1 MHESKLS
8 LEDVAAG
15 ETIIQRLEAL
25 KAALS
30 NDAHLEPIAPD
41 GRADIDNY
49 NKELRSWGQLTW
61 LAAPWLFSECYIYR
75 LAYTFFSESTPFW
88 QSHEIF
94 FH

>member
-1 MHESKLS
+1 MHESKFS

-41 GRADIDNY
+41 WSADIDSY
-49 NKELRSWGQLTW
+49 NKELRSLGQLTW
-61 LAAPWLFSECYIYR
+61 LAAPSLFSVC
-75 LAYTFFSESTPFW
+75 
-88 QSHEIF
+88 
-94 FH
+94 